1 MDMNKYSE
9 ITHHTPK
16 AGTMTCSFL
25 VVVFQTDI
33 GEERSRRVFKKS
45 FHNIF
50 CLMNHFNGKK
60 ISMEYQMACLKQW
73 IFFSTIEVMISCNL

>member
-9 ITHHTPK
+9 IAHHTPK
-16 AGTMTCSFL
+16 AGTVTCSFL

-50 CLMNHFNGKK
+50 CLMNQFNGKK
-60 ISMEYQMACLKQW
+60 FLLNIRWLASSNC
-73 IFFSTIEVMISCNL
+73 FFFYYRSYDIM